1 MKRKEDIAIW
11 YAEQIMN
18 HWQCPYDEI
27 EWLVNNLKE
36 DEVVKIKLN
45 EVSSLIKELD
55 KRTVIKSDHLVDLLQ
70 YHSLLEELRKSNG

>member
-27 EWLVNNLKE
+27 EWLVKNLKE
-36 DEVVKIKLN
+36 DAFQACAESYDEYMSEAMLNKIN
-45 EVSSLIKELD
+45 S
-55 KRTVIKSDHLVDLLQ
+55 
-70 YHSLLEELRKSNG
+70 